1 VIMGAAVKPD
11 GEPSGALR
19 RRVEGALA
27 LGRNAIA
34 PYYLVTGGQ
43 GKFGPPEADV
53 MQRMLLQAGVAED
66 HIIADRTSSD
76 TLASVIECGA
86 LLKRRPFLHPVIVC
100 TDIYHVPRC
109 RWLFRML
116 GISTEQRP
124 MPSGRE
130 ANGVLRWFYYYFREF
145 CAILWDTFLLAVRLS
160 VRTPHRS
167 RPGNE

>member
-1 VIMGAAVKPD
+1 MIMGAAVKPD

-27 LGRNAIA
+27 SGRSAIA

-53 MQRMLLQAGVAED
+53 MKRMLLQAGVAED
-66 HIIADRTSSD
+66 HILADRKSSD
-76 TLASVIECGA
+76 TLASVVECGA
-86 LLKRRPFLHPVIVC
+86 LLKSRPFLYPVIVC
-100 TDIYHVPRC
+100 TDTYHIPRC

-116 GISTEQRP
+116 GVSTEQRR

-130 ANGVLRWFYYYFREF
+130 ANGVFRWLYYYLREF
-145 CAILWDTFLLAVRLS
+145 CAILWDTFLLAIQLS
-160 VRTPHRS
+160 IKALHRRTARS
-167 RPGNE
+167 